1 VSAWAMQAA
10 LKAQPASPTAGIPS
24 FVPSILNQPKRE
36 IQLLIDEIFR
46 AGIAAAKSG
55 DLARA
60 AVLFGQVVQADPHSE
75 QGWLWLGFCCSASD
89 RREYCFRRVLSL
101 NPNNLEA
108 RSQLERLSEP
118 SSKPPAWAVPPPVN
132 VPKEQEEPR
141 PARPVVTPSVGR
153 SEERTVPP
161 FLSEDARP
169 HKPFTPSA
177 PAVPAPQTL
186 REELIAPEEKSAP
199 APAAKAAAK
208 VGSPRPSEPK
218 RKKPNNILIVLLGV
232 AATLIVGGAAAAF
245 FILSGGMIQ
254 WLPGNLAP
262 IQAPLPPTALTTPPI
277 SLSPTTVSE
286 LPPDSPTPLPSP
298 KPTVSYTPILEK
310 VNCPFNIPAGANVSC
325 SYVIVPEDRTGD
337 PSHTIRLAVA
347 VYHSTSSNPSPDP
360 VLFLQGGPGGEAVK
374 LSADAYD
381 LLVAPFLAKRD
392 FITFDQR
399 GTGLSDPALKCDELT
414 KAYQQDIEG
423 LIPVTTRNLV
433 YSNALVS
440 CNGLMSAEGINLNA
454 YTTVASAADVKDIL
468 SLLGYQKVD
477 LYGASYGTRLAQV
490 IMRDHPEIVQSVV
503 LDSVVP
509 VEANFFNGYPVAIQS
524 ALKTLFDNCA
534 ADPQCNAAYPNL
546 ETVFRDLLS
555 QLDAKPVTLTTSSP
569 RTGSITET
577 VDGST
582 VMNIIL
588 GSMKQTAFIDTAPQ
602 SIYRFKNGDFSTLIS
617 AQASLPFSFQ
627 GISPGLYISMMCHEH
642 VLATTPEELQSTAA
656 SSPKDIREYAWL
668 PFYGSAEDIFRI
680 CKSWGATGPEL
691 GENAPVISDIPTLI
705 ITGKY
710 DPTTPPMYAQQV
722 AKHLSHSYYFEFPNQ
737 GHTPTAADSSGC
749 AMSTVVSFLENPS
762 VEPDRSCLNKMSGV
776 QFLVPY
782 TGTPPLSLKTV
793 DAGGIS
799 AKVPEDWHPTGDGF
813 YFRGESPID
822 ITQAGVLEVNGSAA
836 GVEAWFS
843 SKAYGYRGLDT
854 ALVQAGQRQANGLAW
869 TLYTTTSY
877 GRPVDI
883 AMADYR
889 GQSLVVMSFCNN
901 DEHDAIY
908 RTVFLP
914 MVDSVQP

>member
-1 VSAWAMQAA
+1 MSNEETFQ
-10 LKAQPASPTAGIPS
+10 
-24 FVPSILNQPKRE
+24 
-36 IQLLIDEIFR
+36 

-55 DLARA
+55 DIVRA
-60 AVLFGQVVQADPHSE
+60 AALFAQVIQADPHSE
-75 QGWLWLGFCCSASD
+75 QGWLWLGLCCSPPD
-89 RREYCFRRVLSL
+89 RRAYCFRRVLGL

-108 RSQLERLSEP
+108 KSQLESLVGTSP
-118 SSKPPAWAVPPPVN
+118 KPPAWASTSPADILKEPGEPPPEQQVTA
-132 VPKEQEEPR
+132 PKVQRSDKPTEKPFSPEAPR
-141 PARPVVTPSVGR
+141 PQ
-153 SEERTVPP
+153 
-161 FLSEDARP
+161 
-169 HKPFTPSA
+169 KPFTPIAS
-177 PAVPAPQTL
+177 PVPAPLTM
-186 REELIAPEEKSAP
+186 REAILAPEEKLPSPP
-199 APAAKAAAK
+199 AVKAAATVDRSK
-208 VGSPRPSEPK
+208 AIEPK
-218 RKKPNNILIVLLGV
+218 RKKPNNILVVLVGFM
-232 AATLIVGGAAAAF
+232 ATLMVGGIAAAF
-245 FILSGGMIQ
+245 FIFSGGINKL
-254 WLPGNLAP
+254 LPGNFAP
-262 IQAPLPPTALTTPPI
+262 IPTPVRPGALATPRI
-277 SLSPTTVSE
+277 SLSPTTTSE
-286 LPPDSPTPLPSP
+286 PTQASPTALPSP

-310 VNCPFNIPAGANVSC
+310 VSCPFDIPAGANVSC

-347 VYHSTSSNPSPDP
+347 VYHSTSSNPTPDP

-381 LLVAPFLAKRD
+381 LLVTPFLEKRD

-399 GTGLSDPALKCDELT
+399 GTGLSDPALKCDDLS

-423 LIPVTTRNLV
+423 LIPVSTRNLV

-440 CNGLMSAEGINLNA
+440 CSGLMTVQGINLNA

-468 SLLGYQKVD
+468 NLLGYQKAD

-490 IMRDHPEIVQSVV
+490 IMRDHPEIVHSVI

-509 VEANFFNGYPVAIQS
+509 VEANFFTEYPVAIES
-524 ALKTLFDNCA
+524 ALKNLFDNCA
-534 ADPQCNAAYPNL
+534 AEPECNAAYPNL
-546 ETVFRDLLS
+546 ETVFWNLLS
-555 QLDAKPVTLTTSSP
+555 QLDAKPVTLTTSNP
-569 RTGSITET
+569 TTGSITET

-588 GSMKQTAFIDTAPQ
+588 GFLKQSAFIDTTPQ
-602 SIYRFKNGDFSTLIS
+602 SIYRFKGGDFSTLIS
-617 AQASLPFSFQ
+617 AQSSLPFSFE

-642 VLATTPEELQSTAA
+642 VLATTPEELQTTTAA
-656 SSPKDIREYAWL
+656 SPKDIREYAWL
-668 PFYGSAEDIFRI
+668 PFYGSAEDIFRT
-680 CKSWGATGPEL
+680 CKSWRATGPVL

-722 AKHLSHSYYFEFPNQ
+722 AKDLSHSYYFEFPNQ
-737 GHTPTAADSSGC
+737 GHTPTGADSSGC
-749 AMSTVVSFLENPS
+749 AMDTVISFLDNPS

-776 QFLVPY
+776 NFLVPY
-782 TGTPPLSLKTV
+782 TGTPALQLKTV
-793 DAGGIS
+793 DAGGVS
-799 AKVPEDWHPTGDGF
+799 AKVPENWYPTGDGF

-822 ITQAGVLEVNGSAA
+822 ITQAGILEVNVSAA
-836 GVEAWFS
+836 GLEAWFS
-843 SKAYGYRGLDT
+843 SKANGYRGLDT
-854 ALVQAGQRQANGLAW
+854 ALVQAGQRQTNNLSW

-883 AMADYR
+883 AMADYGR
-889 GQSLVVMSFCNN
+889 QSLVVMSFCNN